1 MKSEGQRHTW
11 ARLSDYVNGH
21 DTSSK
26 HHRQNSNIP
35 LRLNTLVREAG
46 IAIGCCFAP
55 RRHESS
61 VSDFLVITQMQR
73 GEWINDGPDNYEEVY
88 QEDLKCHS
96 SAIED
101 EAKQRLENEMGLWAP
116 LYGLLT
122 PLSVGIKTSGF
133 KSYFT

>member
-1 MKSEGQRHTW
+1 
-11 ARLSDYVNGH
+11 
-21 DTSSK
+21 
-26 HHRQNSNIP
+26 
-35 LRLNTLVREAG
+35 
-46 IAIGCCFAP
+46 
-55 RRHESS
+55 
-61 VSDFLVITQMQR
+61 MQR